1 MERTNAFVVKWQ
13 TRRNGDTFP
22 GGDHQGISMDTK
34 QRSSLIKNPGLIIT
48 SPLFKRK
55 FSDFE
60 NMLNNNPPLVQKNFA
75 NDSLIFLCFFWGMK
89 PDDIPLPQ
97 TIGDYNSRCRSHPD
111 DPLFLF
117 DNFVKLQLELVTVIS
132 FYILSKVKP
141 VLTSVKNIQ
150 NEDFAKVSS
159 NYGIT

>member
-1 MERTNAFVVKWQ
+1 ME
-13 TRRNGDTFP
+13 
-22 GGDHQGISMDTK
+22 
-34 QRSSLIKNPGLIIT
+34 
-48 SPLFKRK
+48 
-55 FSDFE
+55 
-60 NMLNNNPPLVQKNFA
+60 
-75 NDSLIFLCFFWGMK
+75 

-117 DNFVKLQLELVTVIS
+117 DNFVKLQLELVIVIS

-159 NYGIT
+159 THGLLWKTTKKNEHFLASNAIDFGEKASKILNNRLYFRRKKNI

>member
-1 MERTNAFVVKWQ
+1 ME
-13 TRRNGDTFP
+13 
-22 GGDHQGISMDTK
+22 
-34 QRSSLIKNPGLIIT
+34 
-48 SPLFKRK
+48 
-55 FSDFE
+55 
-60 NMLNNNPPLVQKNFA
+60 
-75 NDSLIFLCFFWGMK
+75 

-97 TIGDYNSRCRSHPD
+97 TIGDYNSRCRSHQD

-132 FYILSKVKP
+132 FYILSKVKS

-159 NYGIT
+159 NYALLKTKKNEHFLASNAIDFGKKTWKILNNRLYLEEKKHIIMQKLDGPLKSLARVSIYNSNFAKAQ

>member
-1 MERTNAFVVKWQ
+1 MLFLGME
-13 TRRNGDTFP
+13 
-22 GGDHQGISMDTK
+22 
-34 QRSSLIKNPGLIIT
+34 
-48 SPLFKRK
+48 
-55 FSDFE
+55 
-60 NMLNNNPPLVQKNFA
+60 
-75 NDSLIFLCFFWGMK
+75 

-97 TIGDYNSRCRSHPD
+97 TIGDYNSRCRSHQD

-159 NYGIT
+159 NYGLL